1 MLHGDPLPDRTTLNE
16 DLSRKVVEQSVDGLL
31 VIDREGI
38 VRFAN
43 PAAVAMFAKKTSNLV
58 GVHLG
63 APAIHQPVEIIL
75 PGGDGIRYVEIRAT
89 EIIWEGKNASLA
101 SLRDITERK
110 QAEEALQVGVET
122 LRERN
127 EELAR
132 FNRVVV
138 GRELRMIELKQ
149 EINELCRQC
158 GEPPRYRI
166 PVEPSADST
175 SREALS

>member
-1 MLHGDPLPDRTTLNE
+1 MLSGDPIPNQTTLNE
-16 DLSRKVVEQSVDGLL
+16 DLSRTVVEQSVDGLL

-38 VRFAN
+38 VRLAN
-43 PAAVAMFAKKTSNLV
+43 PAAVEMFARKTRSLV
-58 GVHLG
+58 GAHLG

-75 PGGDGIRYVEIRAT
+75 PGGDGIRYVEMRAA
-89 EIIWEGKNASLA
+89 EITWEGKKASLA

-110 QAEEALQVGVET
+110 KVEEALQASVEE

-138 GRELRMIELKQ
+138 GRELRMIDLKE
-149 EINELCRQC
+149 EINELCRRC

-166 PVEPSADST
+166 PVEASATPPSG
-175 SREALS
+175 EALS